1 MLRRSSPPQKVVLVR
16 VLVEQLD
23 LEMLPRVLV
32 HQRLKPQK
40 KIAIKSECSCW
51 GVTPHPSPPGS
62 PPHLVDFVPLGVE
75 ALLDRLALEQL
86 VTDLQHAV
94 RVRLPLYEPPQE
106 LILPFQV

>member
-1 MLRRSSPPQKVVLVR
+1 M
-16 VLVEQLD
+16 
-23 LEMLPRVLV
+23 
-32 HQRLKPQK
+32 
-40 KIAIKSECSCW
+40 
-51 GVTPHPSPPGS
+51 GGS

-94 RVRLPLYEPPQE
+94 RVGLPFYEPPQE